1 MSKGPRA
8 TPRPAPKS
16 QRTTYSIEFL
26 NSAASEFEKLNAK
39 MQKRIGSRIDALSD
53 NPRPDGC
60 TKLKG
65 STNTYRIRVRDY
77 RVLYDVE
84 DKRVVVIVI
93 KVGHRRDDYR

>member
-8 TPRPAPKS
+8 TPESAPKS

-26 NSAASEFEKLNAK
+26 NSAASEFEKLDAK
-39 MQKRIGSRIDALSD
+39 TQKRIGSRIDALST

-65 STNTYRIRVRDY
+65 STNTYRIRVGDY

-84 DKRVVVIVI
+84 DKRIVVTVI
-93 KVGHRRDDYR
+93 KVGHRRDVYR